1 MHMTERNESHGKD
14 WLIFGVSA
22 VLTVG
27 LLFIA
32 PAWFWVPL
40 PFMLT
45 YLTKA
50 LNAI

>member
-1 MHMTERNESHGKD
+1 MEKTKSNSTD
-14 WLIFGVSA
+14 WLIFLGSTA
-22 VLTVG
+22 LTVG
-27 LLFIA
+27 LLVYS

-50 LNAI
+50 FKAL